1 MARPTHSSRCT
12 SPAPRTHSSPAKK
25 RLSTPKAALTGSRHA
40 KKQLLNAEPSWP
52 IRRKSATQPPQ
63 PRLSKPPLAET
74 TTPNQRNRLKRLRNS
89 REKTKPA
96 TKHLRSL
103 PRCFY
108 AAILYQQSL
117 ATVFF
122 DVRAL
127 YPHATAKT
135 SLTLRLMRLPVHCL
149 DQFSQSQK
157 RQAAS

>member
-1 MARPTHSSRCT
+1 MARLIHLSRCT

-25 RLSTPKAALTGSRHA
+25 RSSTPKAALTGSKHA
-40 KKQLLNAEPSWP
+40 RRQPLNAAPSWL
-52 IRRKSATQPPQ
+52 IRRKSETQPPQ

-74 TTPNQRNRLKRLRNS
+74 TPNQRNRLKKLRNS

-96 TKHLRSL
+96 IKHLRSL

-117 ATVFF
+117 ATVSF
-122 DVRAL
+122 
-127 YPHATAKT
+127 PHVTAKT

>member
-1 MARPTHSSRCT
+1 MARPIHSSRCT

-25 RLSTPKAALTGSRHA
+25 RSSTPKVALTGSKHA
-40 KKQLLNAEPSWP
+40 RRQPLNAAPSWL
-52 IRRKSATQPPQ
+52 IRRKSETQPPQ
-63 PRLSKPPLAET
+63 PRLSKPPLAE

-96 TKHLRSL
+96 IKHLRSL

-122 DVRAL
+122 DVLAL

-135 SLTLRLMRLPVHCL
+135 SLILRLMRLPVHCL